1 MRIVPSITIVLLAL
15 GSVTAARAA
24 TPCQMQVLGE
34 MTLKMDE
41 EVPLVDAAINGKPAR
56 MMIDTGSD
64 TTLIFAQTA
73 ADYGVVALKIWG
85 GAQSYGIGGGSDI
98 GMARLKSFKLAGL
111 TATDYDVPVSGRA
124 LGAAQG
130 LVGSN
135 FLRHWDLEFDFAH
148 EKMRFFKAQTCK
160 GDQVVYW
167 GAAYSAAPIL
177 ASPNNDITVMVK
189 INGVP
194 VRAQIDT
201 GASVSTLTNEIA
213 AKLGVRP
220 NSDGVRPEGRIE
232 GTGREKPRIYLGT
245 FQTFSFGDETVKNAT
260 LRIADLFRADKTLP
274 TGTDTRIATDV
285 VVEPDMLLGSDFLRY
300 HRVYISR
307 SQHMMYISY
316 TGGRVFHP
324 VQAEEQPSKPALP
337 PGKPNEGSR

>member
-73 ADYGVVALKIWG
+73 ADYGVVALKMWG

-135 FLRHWDLEFDFAH
+135 FLRHWIWSSTSPTRKCASS
-148 EKMRFFKAQTCK
+148 RRRPAKAIR
-160 GDQVVYW
+160 W
-167 GAAYSAAPIL
+167 SIGAPPIRPPR
-177 ASPNNDITVMVK
+177 SWPRPIT
-189 INGVP
+189 
-194 VRAQIDT
+194 T
-201 GASVSTLTNEIA
+201 
-213 AKLGVRP
+213 
-220 NSDGVRPEGRIE
+220 
-232 GTGREKPRIYLGT
+232 
-245 FQTFSFGDETVKNAT
+245 
-260 LRIADLFRADKTLP
+260 
-274 TGTDTRIATDV
+274 
-285 VVEPDMLLGSDFLRY
+285 
-300 HRVYISR
+300 
-307 SQHMMYISY
+307 SQ
-316 TGGRVFHP
+316 
-324 VQAEEQPSKPALP
+324 
-337 PGKPNEGSR
+337 